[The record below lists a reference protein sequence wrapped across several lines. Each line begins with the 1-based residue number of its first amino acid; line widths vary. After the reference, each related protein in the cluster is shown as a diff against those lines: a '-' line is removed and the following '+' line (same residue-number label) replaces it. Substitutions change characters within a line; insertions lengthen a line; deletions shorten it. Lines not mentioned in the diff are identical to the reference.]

1 MSKSEENK
9 FDMPNLEEN
18 KLELPEIPPIIKRV
32 GTVLVVLIILV
43 LGNPVYHVTEQEQAV
58 VMRFGNV
65 QYVRTAGLYF
75 KIPFIDKVHKV
86 STITNGMPIGYT
98 GSAGE
103 DMNNAMSVE
112 KESLMITSDFNFLN
126 VDFYLEYRVTDP
138 IRYLYGA
145 EEPVKVLKNLALA
158 AIRTTVSDYS
168 VDDAMTTGK
177 SEIQSKVKES
187 LTKALEDTDIGLS
200 VVNVS
205 IQDVEPPTSA
215 VMSAFKAVE
224 NAKQGAATAVNNA
237 EQYKSEQLPAA
248 KANADKIIQGAEAKK
263 AARIAEAEGQ
273 ASRFNKMYE
282 QYQQYPLITKKRLFY
297 EKMEEILPDLKVIV
311 DDGNMQKLMPIDQF
325 STTTLTESA
334 KEE

>member
-103 DMNNAMSVE
+103 DTNNAMSVE

-126 VDFYLEYRVTDP
+126 VDFYLEYRVSDP

-205 IQDVEPPTSA
+205 IQDVEPPTSE

-311 DDGNMQKLMPIDQF
+311 DDGNMQKLMPVDQF